1 MRLLQLI
8 SLLFSGYVWANGV
21 ALNYKVADVR
31 IDRDGKGYVTFD
43 QPLTRSPAGCG
54 TAYPKS
60 LSFDTTT
67 APGRAIYTMALAAH
81 ISGKSITAEGTGTC
95 PDYGVVEGWL
105 LGIQAQ

>member
-1 MRLLQLI
+1 MKFLFLI
-8 SLLFSGYVWANGV
+8 PLLFAGSVMANGV
-21 ALNYKVADVR
+21 ALGFKVAEVR

-43 QPLTRSPAGCG
+43 QPLTRSPASCG

-67 APGRAIYTMALAAH
+67 APGRAIYAMALAAH
-81 ISGKSITAEGTGTC
+81 ISGKTITAEGTGTC